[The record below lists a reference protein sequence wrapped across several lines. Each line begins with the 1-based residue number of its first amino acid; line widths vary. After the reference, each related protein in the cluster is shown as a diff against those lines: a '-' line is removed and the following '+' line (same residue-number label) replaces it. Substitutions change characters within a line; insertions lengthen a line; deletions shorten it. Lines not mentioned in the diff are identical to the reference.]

1 MLWPNADERKGDAM
15 ATLPIRFER
24 AAGQML
30 AASIEM
36 PVGPVRAVAL
46 FAHCFTCTQNSHA
59 ARRISMALAQH
70 GIATMRFDFTGLGN
84 SEGDFGNAGFAGDV
98 EDLIAAARHLEQ
110 SLGAPAILIGHSL
123 GGAAVLAAAYR
134 IDSVRAVATIG
145 APFDPAHALH
155 NIKGDLDAIRRDGTG
170 EVSIGGRPFRLSAAF
185 LDAMGAGT
193 PEARIARLGRA
204 LLILH
209 SPTDTI
215 VGIDNA
221 RDIYVAARHPKSF
234 VTLDGADHLLTDM
247 GDAAYVADIIATWAA
262 RYLPAEA
269 EAMLPPPG
277 QVIAGNANGAYGT
290 LIRTDAHSL
299 IADEP
304 KSVPGGEGA
313 GPSPYDLLLSALGA
327 CTSMTVKL
335 VADRESIPLER
346 IGITLRHE
354 RNHAEDLG
362 HDSAGQ
368 RIEAIYRDITLT
380 GPLSAEQRA
389 RLMAVADKCPVH
401 RTLTG
406 HLHIHTRAV
415 PDA

>member
-1 MLWPNADERKGDAM
+1 M
-15 ATLPIRFER
+15 ATLPISFEG
-24 AAGQML
+24 ATGQML

-46 FAHCFTCTQNSHA
+46 FAHCFTCTKNSHA
-59 ARRISMALAQH
+59 ARRISMALARH

-84 SEGDFGNAGFAGDV
+84 SEGDFGNAGFAADIA
-98 EDLIAAARHLEQ
+98 DLIAAARYLEEG
-110 SLGAPAILIGHSL
+110 LGAPAILVGHSL
-123 GGAAVLAAAYR
+123 GGAAVLAAAQR
-134 IDSVRAVATIG
+134 IDSVRAVVTIG
-145 APFDPAHALH
+145 APYDPAHVLG
-155 NIKGDLDAIRRDGTG
+155 NIHGDVDAIRRDGAG
-170 EVSIGGRPFRLSAAF
+170 EVSIGGKAFQLSAGFFEGLGSEDPA
-185 LDAMGAGT
+185 
-193 PEARIARLGRA
+193 ARIARLGRA

-221 RDIYVAARHPKSF
+221 REIFVAARHPKSF

-247 GDAAYVADIIATWAA
+247 DDAAYVADIIASWSA
-262 RYLPAEA
+262 RYLPADTA
-269 EAMLPPPG
+269 AMAPAPG
-277 QVIAGNANGAYGT
+277 EVIAGNANGKYGT

-304 KSVPGGEGA
+304 KTVPGGEGA

-346 IGITLRHE
+346 ISVTLRHE
-354 RNHAEDLG
+354 RNHVEDMG
-362 HDSAGQ
+362 HDPQGQ
-368 RIEAIYRDITLT
+368 RIEAIYRDISLT
-380 GPLSAEQRA
+380 GPLSADQHA

-401 RTLTG
+401 RTLTS
-406 HLHIHTRAV
+406 HLHIHTREV
-415 PDA
+415 PPAA

>member
-1 MLWPNADERKGDAM
+1 M
-15 ATLPIRFER
+15 ATLPIRFEG

-98 EDLIAAARHLEQ
+98 EDLIAAARHLER

-123 GGAAVLAAAYR
+123 GGAAVLAAAHR

-193 PEARIARLGRA
+193 PEARIARLGKA

-209 SPTDTI
+209 SPTDAI

-221 RDIYVAARHPKSF
+221 RDLYVAARHPKSF

-247 GDAAYVADIIATWAA
+247 GDAAYVAAIVATWAE
-262 RYLPAEA
+262 RYLPAESA
-269 EAMLPPPG
+269 AMAPPPG

-313 GPSPYDLLLSALGA
+313 GPSPYDLLLAALGA

-362 HDSAGQ
+362 HESAGQ
-368 RIEAIYRDITLT
+368 RIEAIYRDIILT